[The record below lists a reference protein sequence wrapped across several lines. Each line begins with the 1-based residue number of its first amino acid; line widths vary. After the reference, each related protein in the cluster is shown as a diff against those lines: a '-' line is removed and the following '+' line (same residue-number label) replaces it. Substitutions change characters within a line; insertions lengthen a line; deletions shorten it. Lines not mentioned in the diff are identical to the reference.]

1 MWCMVTLPSK
11 DYDYYV
17 DNEDSSAILQKYVY
31 RFVSWLSTSWKQ
43 LNNRWNKLAIF
54 LSSNDKASS
63 LNITSK
69 LGLTISKSTYYRHR
83 KQYMTNLI
91 STSSLLQSRGLKII
105 WIDNFSRVLKHM
117 HLNTNN
123 MDPFTVNLWT
133 IFSLMQS
140 NNNSDDVM
148 FDESST
154 LSIPLKRGI
163 MSALENSISDIYTN
177 LTEYYLDAPTFQFN
191 ITILPIKL
199 DVNIKGFVLYI
210 YTNILYSII
219 FNYHNYHFI

>member
-1 MWCMVTLPSK
+1 
-11 DYDYYV
+11 
-17 DNEDSSAILQKYVY
+17 
-31 RFVSWLSTSWKQ
+31 
-43 LNNRWNKLAIF
+43 
-54 LSSNDKASS
+54 
-63 LNITSK
+63 
-69 LGLTISKSTYYRHR
+69 
-83 KQYMTNLI
+83 
-91 STSSLLQSRGLKII
+91 
-105 WIDNFSRVLKHM
+105 
-117 HLNTNN
+117 
-123 MDPFTVNLWT
+123 
-133 IFSLMQS
+133 MQS
-140 NNNSDDVM
+140 NNNSDVM

-163 MSALENSISDIYTN
+163 MSTLENSISDIYTN